1 MLNNGALLDK
11 SNPNAYA
18 EAIAGT
24 INSFTLQD
32 LSNATMPSDISSLA
46 DELKNAAIGIIGVT
60 IGDST
65 DPHAVSV
72 IYNGSENYY
81 TIQNLNSTGGTVNI
95 PSSIF
100 ESGSWEIV
108 TGDGIQIPIN
118 IDLDCGVITINA
130 GTDPNF

>member
-1 MLNNGALLDK
+1 LLNNGALLDK